1 MDLARPRVA
10 LGRFPTP
17 LHSDDAVERLLG
29 VDRLLIKRDDLT
41 GFGWSG
47 NKVRAVEY
55 LLGDMLAAG
64 ATNVV
69 LAAGPTSNL
78 AATMANAAR
87 RHGLAVDQYAYGT
100 EPAEPPPALLVC
112 RRLGTSVHFTGSDD
126 RASMDRHAA
135 ERVRCLDLAGATPY
149 LVPRGGASEIGAL
162 GFAAA
167 AAELDEQLLHVSA
180 EPGTVVLPVGSGG
193 SISGLLVGQALLGV
207 TWPVVGVAVSRP
219 VLETVA
225 VVRKLTERGASMLGL
240 PQGDVPE
247 PTIVDGRGAGFG
259 RPEPAETEL
268 AIAIEA
274 ASGLLV
280 DPVYNAK
287 ALRWLADAHVEGPVL
302 YWHTGGSL
310 GVAQRLIADV
320 R

>member
-17 LHSDDAVERLLG
+17 LHGDDSIGRLLG
-29 VDRLLIKRDDLT
+29 VDRLRIKRDDLT
-41 GFGWSG
+41 GFGWGG

-55 LLGDMLAAG
+55 LLGDILAVE

-69 LAAGPTSNL
+69 LAAGPSSNF

-87 RHGLAVDQYAYGT
+87 GHGLAVDQYAYGT
-100 EPAEPPPALLVC
+100 EPTEPPPALLVC
-112 RRLGTSVHFTGSDD
+112 RRLGATVRFTGSDE
-126 RASMDRHAA
+126 RASMDRHVV
-135 ERVRCLDLAGATPY
+135 EHGRCLDRAGATPY

-162 GFAAA
+162 GFVAA
-167 AAELDEQLLHVSA
+167 AAELDEQLRGAGA

-193 SISGLLVGQALLGV
+193 SISGLLVGQALLGQ
-207 TWPVVGVAVSRP
+207 TFPVVGVAVSRSVP
-219 VLETVA
+219 ETA
-225 VVRKLTERGASMLGL
+225 TAIRELTSRCASTLGL
-240 PQGDVPE
+240 PPGDVPE

-259 RPEPAETEL
+259 RQEPAEAEL
-268 AIAIEA
+268 AISIEA
-274 ASGLLV
+274 ASGLLA

-287 ALRWLADAHVEGPVL
+287 TLRWLAEADIEGPVL
-302 YWHTGGSL
+302 YWHTGGLL
-310 GVAQRLIADV
+310 GVAQHLTADV